1 MKNLKLKLTG
11 ILILMLSVN
20 FANAQ
25 KFKVLSGDAKV
36 LSGASQ
42 VNVSFDYSKM
52 SVGKFA
58 DEAEYINKKKN
69 EYNEK
74 ESGKGDKWEQD
85 WIADRTERFEPQFL
99 ELFNKNSKTEA
110 GDFPNASYTM
120 IVKTTRT
127 EPGYNIHISRKNAE
141 IDGEVW
147 IVETQNPSNV
157 VTKISFE
164 KSKGRSFGG
173 YDYDTGYR
181 IQEAYALLGK
191 SLAKYLK

>member
-1 MKNLKLKLTG
+1 MRKTK
-11 ILILMLSVN
+11 LILAGFLAVMFLSSV
-20 FANAQ
+20 AQAQ

-36 LSGASQ
+36 LSGAAK
-42 VNVSFDYSKM
+42 VNVQFDYSQM

-58 DEAEYINKKKN
+58 DESEYISKKKG

-74 ESGKGDKWEQD
+74 ESGKGDKWEAD
-85 WIADRTERFEPQFL
+85 WKADRMERYEPQFL
-99 ELFNKNSKTEA
+99 ELFNNNSKTQA
-110 GDFPNASYTM
+110 GDFPDAPYTLL
-120 IVKTTRT
+120 VKTTRT

-147 IVETQNPSNV
+147 IVDTKNPAQV
-157 VTKISFE
+157 LAKISFE

-191 SLAKYLK
+191 SLAKFLK

>member
-1 MKNLKLKLTG
+1 MKNLKLTVAV
-11 ILILMLSVN
+11 ILLSMLGLSS
-20 FANAQ
+20 AYAQ
-25 KFKVLSGDAKV
+25 KFKVLSGSADV
-36 LSGASQ
+36 LNGATQ
-42 VNVSFDYSKM
+42 VNIEFDYSKM

-58 DEAEYINKKKN
+58 DETDYISKKKT

-85 WIADRTERFEPQFL
+85 WKNDRTERYEPDFL

-110 GDFPNASYTM
+110 GHFPDAKYTM
-120 IVKTTRT
+120 IIKTTRT

-141 IDGEVW
+141 IDGEVL
-147 IVETQNPSNV
+147 IVETQNRNNV
-157 VTKISFE
+157 LAKISFE